1 MDDGSSDQYTSILPN
16 YPMFNSAE
24 TQLMPQYPIGQTE
37 LQRAIDPK
45 NQFVYNAFMVPEA
58 TRASSHE
65 NKFAIEQQYQPAY
78 YYTDCN
84 HLGRR
89 NVDSVDGRMRYRDV
103 YVPPNRVPTMSS
115 IHNNGLNRNVTP
127 TGYPHMQSLSAQ
139 PFNQGAMSPYS
150 TNELVMQRREFNPN
164 GEAAPVGFEP
174 ISPIYNRT
182 LPQNYAFDGRMNDAN
197 ATNYRVYGNGGDE
210 NFQIHHQG
218 YAPKC
223 ERPSLFGE
231 DFIGDITSDINIWF
245 VLFFVVLLLIIQKIT
260 VYFTNVKDESVHR
273 TT

>member
-1 MDDGSSDQYTSILPN
+1 
-16 YPMFNSAE
+16 MFNSAE

-37 LQRAIDPK
+37 LQRSLDPK

-89 NVDSVDGRMRYRDV
+89 NIDSVDGRMRYRDV
-103 YVPPNRVPTMSS
+103 YIPQNRVPS
-115 IHNNGLNRNVTP
+115 HNNVTP
-127 TGYPHMQSLSAQ
+127 TGYPHMQSLSTQ

-150 TNELVMQRREFNPN
+150 TSNPASYSTSNSLPYAPNELVMQRREFSPK
-164 GEAAPVGFEP
+164 GEAAPVGYEP

-182 LPQNYAFDGRMNDAN
+182 LPRNYAFDGRMNDAN
-197 ATNYRVYGNGGDE
+197 AMNYRVYGNGGDE
-210 NFQIHHQG
+210 DFQIHHQG
-218 YAPKC
+218 ASRAC

-231 DFIGDITSDINIWF
+231 DFIGGATNINIWF

-260 VYFTNVKDESVHR
+260 SYVCVTNVKSTKLV
-273 TT
+273 